1 MHKLRGC
8 GLNNVYIKNGYK
20 LENVDGLDTVAY
32 FDLPNLYKQL
42 ARAISLRKDTLNAE
56 EFRFLHK
63 RLGSSQAEVGAI
75 GDKTEQA
82 VAKWEK
88 GTQPVPKA
96 EANLLRLKV
105 LDALGFRADLAKVVG
120 QLSADGSEDDSP
132 YVFSY
137 LNGKWTEDN
146 AALVADVAAIANQVL
161 YTIGNSAAAKGA
173 IYTRGKFTH
182 GELRVPNIILS
193 GANS

>member
-82 VAKWEK
+82 VAKWGK

-105 LDALGFRADLAKVVG
+105 LDALGFRADLAKVDE
-120 QLSADGSEDDSP
+120 QLSAEGSEGDSP

-137 LNGKWTEDN
+137 VNGKWTEDN
-146 AALVADVAAIANQVL
+146 AALIAESPLLN
-161 YTIGNSAAAKGA
+161 THNPTNS
-173 IYTRGKFTH
+173 F
-182 GELRVPNIILS
+182 
-193 GANS
+193 